1 MNEIVVTGDNIESFI
16 DAVIEAAQEG
26 YVRVDTMELSMAVTT
41 NYWRCT
47 MRKSVEVIP
56 TEVGEVIPT
65 EVGEVIPTE
74 VEVKKVASKGAV
86 KKDKE

>member
-16 DAVIEAAQEG
+16 DSVIEAAQEG

-47 MRKSVEVIP
+47 MRKSVEIVEEVS
-56 TEVGEVIPT
+56 TEVV
-65 EVGEVIPTE
+65 
-74 VEVKKVASKGAV
+74 VKKVASKGAV

>member
-26 YVRVDTMELSMAVTT
+26 YIRVDTMELSMAVTT

-47 MRKSVEVIP
+47 MRKSVE
-56 TEVGEVIPT
+56 
-65 EVGEVIPTE
+65 EVIPTE

>member
-16 DAVIEAAQEG
+16 DSVIEAAQEG

-47 MRKSVEVIP
+47 MRKSVEIVE
-56 TEVGEVIPT
+56 EVSA
-65 EVGEVIPTE
+65 E

>member
-16 DAVIEAAQEG
+16 DSVIEAAQEG

-47 MRKSVEVIP
+47 MRKSVE
-56 TEVGEVIPT
+56 EVV
-65 EVGEVIPTE
+65 PTE

>member
-1 MNEIVVTGDNIESFI
+1 MNEIVVTGDNIEAFI

-41 NYWRCT
+41 NYWRFT
-47 MRKSVEVIP
+47 MRKSVE
-56 TEVGEVIPT
+56 EVV
-65 EVGEVIPTE
+65 PTE

>member
-16 DAVIEAAQEG
+16 DSVIEAAQEG

-47 MRKSVEVIP
+47 MRKSVEIVE
-56 TEVGEVIPT
+56 EVS
-65 EVGEVIPTE
+65 TE

-86 KKDKE
+86 KKDKD

>member
-16 DAVIEAAQEG
+16 DSVIEAAQEG

-47 MRKSVEVIP
+47 MRKSVE
-56 TEVGEVIPT
+56 
-65 EVGEVIPTE
+65 EVIPTE

>member
-1 MNEIVVTGDNIESFI
+1 MNEIVVTGDNIEAFI

-47 MRKSVEVIP
+47 MRKSVE
-56 TEVGEVIPT
+56 EVV
-65 EVGEVIPTE
+65 PTE

>member
-1 MNEIVVTGDNIESFI
+1 MNEIVVTGDNIEAFI

-47 MRKSVEVIP
+47 MRKSVEIVE
-56 TEVGEVIPT
+56 EVS
-65 EVGEVIPTE
+65 TE

>member
-47 MRKSVEVIP
+47 MRKSAEEAV
-56 TEVGEVIPT
+56 
-65 EVGEVIPTE
+65 PTE

>member
-16 DAVIEAAQEG
+16 DSVIEAAQEG

-47 MRKSVEVIP
+47 MRKSVEIVE
-56 TEVGEVIPT
+56 EVS
-65 EVGEVIPTE
+65 TE
-74 VEVKKVASKGAV
+74 VEVKKGASKGEA